1 MRTAAAAFA
10 AVLVA
15 APAAALPAAAGDTAT
30 TPRATVRLLDGGAD
44 GASRLAGVEIA
55 LEPQWKTYWRVPGDT
70 GVPPEFDW
78 SASSNVKSVR
88 VGWPAPSRLRDA
100 EGGDV
105 IGYETA
111 VVFPVEVIPG
121 DAAAPVD
128 LKLTLHFAVCHD
140 ICLPAEASVE
150 TRLDP
155 GSPGADRAA
164 ISAALATVPSEASG
178 GAVTVAGV
186 TLDTAAGEPALVID
200 LAGPA
205 VSAATDILVEGP
217 ATAYFGPPAPEAA
230 ASGGQRFR
238 LPVSVTG
245 DAAALVGREVTLTIL
260 AGETRLVRKAPIR

>member
-1 MRTAAAAFA
+1 MFA
-10 AVLVA
+10 AVLLA
-15 APAAALPAAAGDTAT
+15 APLAATPAAAGDTAA
-30 TPRATVRLLDGGAD
+30 TPRATVRLLDGGAH
-44 GASRLAGVEIA
+44 GASRLAGVEIM

-78 SASSNVKSVR
+78 SASSNVSDVR
-88 VGWPAPSRLRDA
+88 VDWPAPSRLRDA

-105 IGYETA
+105 IGYEMA
-111 VVFPVEVIPG
+111 VVFPVTVTAA
-121 DAAAPVD
+121 DANAAVD

-150 TRLDP
+150 RRLDP

-164 ISAALATVPSEASG
+164 ISAALATVPSDAPG
-178 GAVTVAGV
+178 DAVTVAGV
-186 TLDTAAGEPALVID
+186 TLDAAAGQTALVVD

-205 VSAATDILVEGP
+205 VSDATDILVEGP
-217 ATAYFGPPAPEAA
+217 ATAYFGPPAAEPSAT
-230 ASGGQRFR
+230 GGHRFR

-260 AGETRLVRKAPIR
+260 AGETRLVRKAAIR